1 MEARHYIIER
11 IKVLDARVCAAAKQ
25 NSMAR
30 LFMTAPSVG
39 AVITLSVASTYDN
52 ASRFRRSSSAGAYL
66 GLTTPA
72 QTLRIRRGQ
81 SKRPRL
87 EARRQADANQ
97 PSRRRPTP
105 S

>member
-66 GLTTPA
+66 GLTPA

-97 PSRRRPTP
+97 PSTRRPTP